1 MKLFKRIVFFLTTIL
16 FPFFAILSSIRLALT
31 LLFIQLEYRLPGF
44 PVDSYGFSTG
54 DRLHWAQYSIDYLL
68 GRISHAEFSAQTL
81 ADGTPLFNPR
91 EISHMLD
98 VRNLTEPVL
107 SIWLGICIFFAL
119 VFIISYSKKWLP
131 HLHRSLKSGGRL
143 TIAIILFILLAVWMN
158 FDLLFTK
165 FHQIFFEGDTWL
177 FYLSDNLI
185 RLFPMRF
192 WRDLFI
198 FIGGLSILFSLIPDL
213 LLRKKGTHRK

>member
-1 MKLFKRIVFFLTTIL
+1 MKLFKRIVLFLTAIL

-31 LLFIQLEYRLPGF
+31 PLFIQLEYRLPGF
-44 PVDSYGFSTG
+44 PVDTYGFSTG
-54 DRLHWAQYSIDYLL
+54 DRLQWAQYSIDYLL
-68 GRISHAEFSAQTL
+68 GRISHAEFSTQTL
-81 ADGTPLFNPR
+81 PDGTLLFNPR

-98 VRNLTEPVL
+98 VRNLTAPVL

-119 VFIISYSKKWLP
+119 VLIISLHKKWMPDL
-131 HLHRSLKSGGRL
+131 LHSLRAGGRL
-143 TIAIILFILLAVWMN
+143 TITFILLILFAVWMN

-165 FHQIFFEGDTWL
+165 FHQIFFEGDSWL

-198 FIGGLSILFSLIPDL
+198 FIGGMTILFSLIPDL
-213 LLRKKGTHRK
+213 LIHEKKDVP